1 MDVLYICNRKKCPN
15 CSDECKH
22 TKDVRYAKNFEL
34 VEGKASN
41 GENYIYAVEKDNAS
55 NSADIVGGKTDE

>member
-22 TKDVRYAKNFEL
+22 TKDPRYAKNFEL
-34 VEGKASN
+34 EEGKAYN
-41 GENYIYAVEKDNAS
+41 GENYIYAIEKDNAS
-55 NSADIVGGKTDE
+55 NSVCLIGGKTNE